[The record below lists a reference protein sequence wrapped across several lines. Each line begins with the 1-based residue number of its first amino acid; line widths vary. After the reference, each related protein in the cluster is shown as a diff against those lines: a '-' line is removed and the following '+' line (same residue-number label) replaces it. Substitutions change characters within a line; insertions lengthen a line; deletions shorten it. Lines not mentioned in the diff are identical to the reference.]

1 MRAAAAAAAAARPA
15 AVLALIL
22 MLQACGM
29 PSPPAAGGGRATEP
43 ASPTAPPSAAKPGAL
58 EVERQWLQSWF
69 AGTPVAIKLQADGA
83 LAVEVPRDFCFD
95 AAHTAVKPPLAAVL
109 DKVAESL
116 RRRRPMRLTLLA
128 APPDPTPNAGLAQQR
143 GAQVRAH
150 LLGRGVP
157 ESRLAA
163 PTIAAGAVLKLRLE
177 LPPAP

>member
-1 MRAAAAAAAAARPA
+1 MRAAAAIAARPA
-15 AVLALIL
+15 AALALL
-22 MLQACGM
+22 LLLQACGT
-29 PSPPAAGGGRATEP
+29 PSPPAAGGRVPDP
-43 ASPTAPPSAAKPGAL
+43 ASASAPPSAATPGAL

-69 AGTPVAIKLQADGA
+69 AGTPVAINLETDGA

-116 RRRRPMRLTLLA
+116 RRRRQLRLTLLA

-143 GAQVRAH
+143 GAHVRAYLH
-150 LLGRGVP
+150 GRGVP

-163 PTIAAGAVLKLRLE
+163 PTIAAGAALKLRLE